1 MKTTRPGKP
10 ALLAASLLAVLAAP
24 AAYAASKAIV
34 DNGND
39 SGDGSLRAALSSGN
53 SVIEI
58 LPSVSEITIATSLV
72 YASKDPLTIR
82 GSGQTVTTANNI
94 TLLAVTEGA
103 DLTVSDLDFQ
113 GPGGFDIYN
122 RGDDDGET
130 AGKGIFVDVRDDQAG
145 TLNLVLNNVSVSGVA
160 NHGIHVSDCSLADD
174 CGGGSGGGGEGSDAS
189 INVVL
194 DGVTVDDAGNGKFD
208 ADGLRVDER
217 GDGGINATISSSSF
231 TGIGA
236 DGVELDEGNDG
247 DVNAFVEWTDFSSN
261 GGYCDPDIIGPY
273 VPDPDEGEFTQE
285 EMVTD
290 DAIPSVFGSP
300 DDSCIERSV
309 DFYDPDPVTGIAY
322 VEAFEFA
329 IDTDDGIDIDEAG
342 DGSLNST
349 MAHSTINDNL
359 DEGVD
364 YDEENDGGISASYS
378 YTSAT
383 GNADDGYKHS
393 EEDDGDVKG
402 RVLYSSSTSNGGKG
416 FVFEEE
422 NDGDLRVIVKGAST
436 ADNDDSDD
444 TGIEAVQEDDGRGTL
459 KVRDSEILDGID
471 TDGVDRI

>member
-1 MKTTRPGKP
+1 MRKTIPFKP
-10 ALLAASLLAVLAAP
+10 SLLAASLLAAFTVP
-24 AAYAASKAIV
+24 AAHASPKAIV
-34 DNGND
+34 DNGYD
-39 SGDGSLRAALSSGN
+39 SGDGSLRAALFSGN

-58 LPSVSEITIATSLV
+58 LPSVSEITIGTSLV
-72 YASKDPLTIR
+72 YESEKPLTIS

-103 DLTVSDLDFQ
+103 DLTISNLDFK
-113 GPGGFDIYN
+113 GPGGFDINN
-122 RGDDDGET
+122 RGDDAGET
-130 AGKGIFVDVRDDQAG
+130 AGKGIFIDVRDDQSG
-145 TLNLVLNNVSVSGVA
+145 TVNLVLSNVSVSGVA

-194 DGVTVDDAGNGKFD
+194 KGVSVDDVGNGKFD

-217 GDGGINATISSSSF
+217 GDGDIIASISSSSF
-231 TGIGA
+231 TYVGA

-247 DVNAFVEWTDFSSN
+247 DVIASIKWTDFSNN
-261 GGYCDPDIIGPY
+261 GGYCDPAILLSF
-273 VPDPDEGEFTQE
+273 VPVPDEGEYKLE
-285 EMVTD
+285 DKKTD
-290 DAIPSVFGSP
+290 ADIPSVFDSP

-309 DFYDPDPVTGIAY
+309 DFYDPDLDDNEY

-342 DGSLNST
+342 DGSLISR
-349 MAHSTINDNL
+349 MMHSTINDNL

-364 YDEENDGGISASYS
+364 YDEEDDGSIIASYVHASAS
-378 YTSAT
+378 
-383 GNADDGYKHS
+383 GNADDGFKHS
-393 EEDDGDVKG
+393 EADNGDVEGK
-402 RVLYSSSTSNGGKG
+402 VLYSSATSNGGKG

-422 NDGDLRVIVKGAST
+422 DDGNLAVSVRASWT

-444 TGIEAVQEDDGRGTL
+444 TGVEAVQEDDGEGIL
-459 KVRDSEILDGID
+459 KVRGSDIADGID
-471 TDGVDRI
+471 TDGVDEI